1 MTAAELLADVAA
13 TRVGLAPSPLHGVG
27 VFALADLPE
36 GTSDLFS
43 PPRPW
48 VPVPEAAIDALPP
61 AAQHL
66 VRTYCLWDA
75 GTYYLPPGGFR
86 APDLVTFLNHS
97 DTPNLRSVN
106 GGDYF
111 VTTRA
116 VRKGEELTVDY
127 GTLEV

>member
-1 MTAAELLADVAA
+1 MAASSAGPSGWRRCSPGDGRRAAFRYANLAVRGRLL
-13 TRVGLAPSPLHGVG
+13 HQI
-27 VFALADLPE
+27 
-36 GTSDLFS
+36 
-43 PPRPW
+43 
-48 VPVPEAAIDALPP
+48 IDAQVPRAVEL
-61 AAQHL
+61 
-66 VRTYCLWDA
+66 
-75 GTYYLPPGGFR
+75 

-116 VRKGEELTVDY
+116 VRRGEELTVDY